1 MSKWHKCPECGK
13 PFKVVAYGRDY
24 KILGCPEHREFDRII
39 YLETGSREA
48 GW

>member
-1 MSKWHKCPECGK
+1 MAKCPECGK

-39 YLETGSREA
+39 YLETRKEA
-48 GW
+48 EDVEP

>member
-1 MSKWHKCPECGK
+1 MAKCPKCGK

-39 YLETGSREA
+39 CFETRQEA
-48 GW
+48 EGVEP